1 MAWQRQKLVTT
12 GQPPSRLL
20 GHWLLSLL
28 LPVIIGIILFILH
41 SSDSL
46 SFVTSINIW
55 IFSLLPILLWTVTF
69 IVYSFLYGRKVEHCH
84 FQEQQAEK
92 SHQEWQAWSER
103 YMAVLGS
110 CVLLPDMITAN
121 FVEKK
126 PPKLEMQYNLTRRI
140 NYLDKTLPP
149 IHQAILVLL
158 KSLSQQISAL
168 PDRQRLTVT
177 LLTDVDARQHVI
189 LTSVFLKQWAKV
201 FPKFQEP
208 EKIDAV
214 SSLSYNLIDKYLKQ
228 TTESVYLILILQL
241 EGKQKY
247 SDGLGIFLLAA
258 DDAVKKL
265 AVPIEGRLLRPMPI
279 DPTQL
284 DIELSLFLETQDIAL
299 QASGLAGGS
308 KALSALI
315 PTILPVISD
324 MAGAVRLE
332 NVQILEQYI
341 GIPGPFSAWL
351 TAGFVLDFVRIQNVH
366 YLVFSQSDADWFVS
380 TISPGC
386 INENIQ

>member
-140 NYLDKTLPP
+140 DYLDKTLPP
-149 IHQAILVLL
+149 MHQAILVLL

-168 PDRQRLTVT
+168 PDRQRLIVT
-177 LLTDVDARQHVI
+177 LLTDVDAQQHVI

-208 EKIDAV
+208 VKIDAV
-214 SSLSYNLIDKYLKQ
+214 SSLSYNLID
-228 TTESVYLILILQL
+228 
-241 EGKQKY
+241 
-247 SDGLGIFLLAA
+247 
-258 DDAVKKL
+258 
-265 AVPIEGRLLRPMPI
+265 
-279 DPTQL
+279 
-284 DIELSLFLETQDIAL
+284 
-299 QASGLAGGS
+299 
-308 KALSALI
+308 
-315 PTILPVISD
+315 
-324 MAGAVRLE
+324 
-332 NVQILEQYI
+332 
-341 GIPGPFSAWL
+341 
-351 TAGFVLDFVRIQNVH
+351 
-366 YLVFSQSDADWFVS
+366 
-380 TISPGC
+380 
-386 INENIQ
+386 